1 MDLQVQHDR
10 DVAQIC
16 EHVKNFHKDQKH
28 FRIFHGS
35 SGSTRPISFQVGSY
49 VDTSMLNRTFPV
61 DKTKKT
67 IKVEPKVHYD
77 ELVAA
82 TLKEGYV
89 PLIVPELGALT
100 VGGGFAGTAGESS
113 SYKYGMFEQIVTEI
127 EIVLGDGS
135 LTTANKTS
143 QADLLEWAGSS
154 MGTMGIVT
162 LLEVQVTEAKKYVE
176 LDIERVEGMTGAI
189 ASIEAAVANPKAEY
203 IDSIMFDKTS
213 GVVMSGRLV
222 DENPSKLEVRTFH
235 TRNDSWFTN
244 YIDSVGKNKKLD
256 PIPSILIPVT
266 DYFFRYDKGV
276 FWGGK
281 LAFDY
286 FHMPFNRLTRWALD
300 SFMNSRMCYHALHE
314 GGFASKYIVQDFTMP
329 RSKAESFVEYV
340 STILPCSY
348 EFFLCPARSGNDL
361 RIMNKLKA
369 PGGDQSKLELIANE
383 RLYNVGV
390 YGKGMIEPDAFIKLN
405 RQLEHKLWYDF
416 CGLKMLYARSY
427 YTPEEFLDIYNRD
440 PYDAIRAKYRAE
452 GLPNVYEKISAD
464 MEHGRKP
471 PKMLPGVIGAGKAFL
486 GLISKKRRT
495 SYLIDRKRK
504 AGEEETTRIA
514 RKEAEKG
521 YEARNP
527 GKKVVN
533 GYAVENGL
541 NGEMTTNGVNGHTKQ
556 EVNTNGTADP
566 TALPN
571 GSNGDVNPSEHVN
584 GGALETTAVNV
595 EAKA

>member
-1 MDLQVQHDR
+1 
-10 DVAQIC
+10 
-16 EHVKNFHKDQKH
+16 
-28 FRIFHGS
+28 
-35 SGSTRPISFQVGSY
+35 
-49 VDTSMLNRTFPV
+49 MLSRTFPI

-67 IKVEPKVHYD
+67 IRVEPKVHYD

-127 EIVLGDGS
+127 EVILGDGS
-135 LTTANKTS
+135 LTTASKTS
-143 QADLLEWAGSS
+143 QSDLLEWSGSS

-162 LLEVQVTEAKKYVE
+162 LLEVQVTEAKKYVH
-176 LDIERVEGMTGAI
+176 LNIERVHGVKGAI
-189 ASIEAAVANPKAEY
+189 ASIEAAIASPQVEY
-203 IDSIMFDKTS
+203 IDSIMFDKTF

-222 DENPSKLEVRTFH
+222 NDNPSKLEVRTFH
-235 TRNDSWFTN
+235 TRNDPWFTN
-244 YIDSVGKNKKLD
+244 YIDKIGKNKRTE

-266 DYFFRYDKGV
+266 DYFFRYDRGV

-281 LAFDY
+281 LAFNY

-300 SFMNSRMCYHALHE
+300 PLMNSRVCYHALHE

-329 RSKAESFVEYV
+329 RSKAEAFVEYV
-340 STILPCSY
+340 SNVLPCSY
-348 EFFLCPARSGNDL
+348 EFFLCPARSGIDMK
-361 RIMNKLKA
+361 IMNKLKA
-369 PGGDQSKLELIANE
+369 PGGDQSKLELIGNE

-390 YGKGMIEPDAFIKLN
+390 YGMGMEDPDAFVKLN

-427 YTPEEFLDIYNRD
+427 YTPEEFLDIYNRE

-471 PKMLPGVIGAGKAFL
+471 PKRLPGVIGASRAFL
-486 GLISKKRRT
+486 GMVSKKRRT
-495 SYLIDRKRK
+495 SYLIDRKRQ
-504 AGEEETTRIA
+504 AGGEETTRTA
-514 RKEAEKG
+514 RRNAEKD

-533 GYAVENGL
+533 GHVVEANQDGKVPA
-541 NGEMTTNGVNGHTKQ
+541 NGVN
-556 EVNTNGTADP
+556 
-566 TALPN
+566 
-571 GSNGDVNPSEHVN
+571 
-584 GGALETTAVNV
+584 
-595 EAKA
+595 